1 LTQLSLEDR
10 RRRLAFRGDHRGTK
24 EADMLIGGFVRA
36 NVGTWGE
43 AEIAW
48 AEALLHEQ
56 DADVMA
62 WAIGTTACP
71 SAYEGPLMAEMR
83 RLDYIAVAR

>member
-1 LTQLSLEDR
+1 
-10 RRRLAFRGDHRGTK
+10 
-24 EADMLIGGFVRA
+24 MLIGGFVRA
-36 NVGTWGE
+36 RVAEWGE

-62 WAIGTTACP
+62 WAIGTAACP
-71 SAYEGPLMAEMR
+71 AAHEGPLMEAMR

>member
-1 LTQLSLEDR
+1 
-10 RRRLAFRGDHRGTK
+10 
-24 EADMLIGGFVRA
+24 MLIGGFVRTYA
-36 NVGTWGE
+36 GGWGE
-43 AEIAW
+43 EEIAW

-62 WAIGTTACP
+62 WAIGTAACP
-71 SAYEGPLMAEMR
+71 AAYEGALMEAMR

>member
-1 LTQLSLEDR
+1 LTLSLEDR
-10 RRRLAFRGDHRGTK
+10 RRRLLFRADHRGTK

-36 NVGTWGE
+36 CVDAWGE
-43 AEIAW
+43 PEIAW
-48 AEALLHEQ
+48 GEALLHEQ

-62 WAIGTTACP
+62 WAIGTAACP
-71 SAYEGPLMAEMR
+71 AAYEGALMEAMR